1 MKKIL
6 ILTCTIIICHSVF
19 SQAIL
24 EGYYL
29 NPLGDDGIPFK
40 WIRFGNPDNYW
51 AGFMWNNTSNSYG
64 NGNDFTIFSYE
75 NRDIVLAPF
84 DGNVILNPRNNNG
97 KIGVGISDPGYKLDV
112 NGTVHAKEVKVD
124 MDGWPDFVFEENH
137 QLPSLKEVQKY
148 IKEHGHLE
156 NIPPESDV
164 NENGILLGQMNAK
177 LLQKIE
183 ELTLYIIQE
192 NQSRKEQQKLIQKQ
206 AELIEKLQERVELLE
221 N

>member
-6 ILTCTIIICHSVF
+6 ILTCTMIICHSVF

-112 NGTVHAKEVKVD
+112 NGTVHAKEVKID

-156 NIPPESDV
+156 NIPNEKEV
-164 NENGILLGQMNAK
+164 VENGVKLGEMDRLL
-177 LLQKIE
+177 LRKIE
-183 ELTLYIIQE
+183 ELMLYSIDQNKRI
-192 NQSRKEQQKLIQKQ
+192 KKLE
-206 AELIEKLQERVELLE
+206 AELAKCQI
-221 N
+221 